1 MCDCTLTGLISSMKK
16 PIDMLEDL
24 VDQDSFSYGTVGN
37 TSYETLFRQSDN
49 GNLPLLETFPLFVSF
64 QQALRR
70 SSGLHFLNI
79 KGLKN

>member
-1 MCDCTLTGLISSMKK
+1 MKK

-49 GNLPLLETFPLFVSF
+49 GKW
-64 QQALRR
+64 
-70 SSGLHFLNI
+70 LNQ
-79 KGLKN
+79 GECST